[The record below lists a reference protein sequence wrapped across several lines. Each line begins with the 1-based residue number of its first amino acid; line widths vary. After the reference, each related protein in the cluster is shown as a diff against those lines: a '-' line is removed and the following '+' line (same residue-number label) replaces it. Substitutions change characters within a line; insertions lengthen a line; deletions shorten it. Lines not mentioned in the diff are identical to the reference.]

1 MAPPPTKSNVTGN
14 DVPAHY
20 IHADTAYFRDVHGRS
35 LLLRGVNLSGSCKA
49 PVGEPSQ
56 KLKGFWEAG
65 ESGDMSFVGRPLDLE
80 DGPADVSCVVWVFIA
95 CRVLIPCSGA
105 SRTITRVGIQLL
117 AICIHLGS
125 YRTRWT
131 VSGNEITVNS
141 DRLTMT
147 TMQWKD

>member
-1 MAPPPTKSNVTGN
+1 MAATRGEFDEFDDVTATGNKNAEGRSRTTLMKRMSSWYKLSLSLLTIVHSCLASNTNMAPPPTKSHVTGN

-80 DGPADVSCVVWVFIA
+80 DGSADVSRVV
-95 CRVLIPCSGA
+95 
-105 SRTITRVGIQLL
+105 
-117 AICIHLGS
+117 
-125 YRTRWT
+125 
-131 VSGNEITVNS
+131 
-141 DRLTMT
+141 
-147 TMQWKD
+147 